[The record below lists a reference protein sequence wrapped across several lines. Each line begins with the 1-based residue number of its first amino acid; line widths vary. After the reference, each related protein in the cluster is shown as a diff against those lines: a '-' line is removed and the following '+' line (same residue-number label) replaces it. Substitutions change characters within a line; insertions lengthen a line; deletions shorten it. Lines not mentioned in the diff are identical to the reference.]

1 MRSSGKKPTDEEV
14 NEQIVESEVDGD
26 SQIDCEEFERLVTCK
41 RAEP

>member
-26 SQIDCEEFERLVTCK
+26 SHIDCEEFERLVTCK